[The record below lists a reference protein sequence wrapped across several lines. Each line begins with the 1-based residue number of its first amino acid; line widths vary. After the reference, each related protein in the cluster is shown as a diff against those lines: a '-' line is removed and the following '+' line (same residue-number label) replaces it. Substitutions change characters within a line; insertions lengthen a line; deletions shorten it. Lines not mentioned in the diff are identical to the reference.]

1 MKVGYRCALCLVHR
15 AYNQILRATEDRQKR
30 FEALSAVTEMI
41 GREFN
46 PDAVPSILGTK
57 RDRMIK
63 RLTGNPDPYY
73 ELKREANRISLE
85 ILPEIEA
92 FIERQSTRL
101 ERFRLACKAASIGN
115 LIEYDIPGHD
125 ALTDGLLKLLKEET
139 FFVDETEAFFNLAKC
154 GGGVLYLM
162 DNAGEIAF
170 DRLLVQELRRLGCHV
185 TVAVKGGPALNDA
198 LMEDALE
205 VGMDKVADE
214 VITTGTDAIGV
225 DPAECSEK
233 FLERYYGSQL
243 ILSKGMANYE
253 TLSEFGAPCPTLFLL
268 RVKCEPVAQSL
279 GTPIDRSIAKFVRKG
294 YKIPAP
300 MKL

>member
-30 FEALSAVTEMI
+30 FEALSAVIEMI
-41 GREFN
+41 GKEFN

-73 ELKREANRISLE
+73 ELKRNANRTALE
-85 ILPEIEA
+85 MLPEIEA
-92 FIERQSTRL
+92 FINRQSNEL

-125 ALTDGLLKLLKEET
+125 ALVDELLNLLKEET
-139 FFVDETEAFFNLAKC
+139 FYIDETERFFRLVKR
-154 GGGVLYLM
+154 GVRVLYLT
-162 DNAGEIAF
+162 DNAGEIVF
-170 DRLLVQELRRLGCHV
+170 DKLLVRELKRLGCRV

-205 VGMDKVADE
+205 VGMEKVADE
-214 VITTGTDAIGV
+214 VITTGADAIGI
-225 DPAECSEK
+225 DPAECSGE
-233 FLERYYGSQL
+233 FLERFYGSEF

-253 TLSEFGAPCPTLFLL
+253 TLTEFGTPSPTLFLL
-268 RVKCEPVAQSL
+268 RVKCEPVAEAFRSPMEQ
-279 GTPIDRSIAKFVRKG
+279 SIAKFVLKG
-294 YKIPAP
+294 FKS
-300 MKL
+300 

>member
-30 FEALSAVTEMI
+30 FEALSAVIEMI
-41 GREFN
+41 GKEFN

-73 ELKREANRISLE
+73 ELKRNANRTALE
-85 ILPEIEA
+85 MLPEIEA
-92 FIERQSTRL
+92 FIDRQSNEL

-125 ALTDGLLKLLKEET
+125 ALVDELLNLLKEET
-139 FFVDETEAFFNLAKC
+139 FYIDETESFFRLVKR
-154 GGGVLYLM
+154 GDRVLYLT

-170 DRLLVQELRRLGCHV
+170 DKFLVRELKRLGCRV

-205 VGMDKVADE
+205 VGMEKVADE
-214 VITTGTDAIGV
+214 VITTGADAIGI
-225 DPAECSEK
+225 DPAECSEE
-233 FLERYYGSQL
+233 FLERFHGSEF

-253 TLSEFGAPCPTLFLL
+253 TLTEFGTPCPTLFLL
-268 RVKCEPVAQSL
+268 RVKCEPVAEAFKSPMEQ
-279 GTPIDRSIAKFVRKG
+279 SIAKFVPKG
-294 YKIPAP
+294 FKS
-300 MKL
+300 